1 MSNVS
6 DIVDIDSRALAEDLW
21 VVKETE
27 QLQRTFN
34 KIVGALVNDQVKGLA
49 NPIWAILSF
58 GWGMQTAQYLSAS
71 TCRRSTS
78 DSSFIMIWLRR

>member
-6 DIVDIDSRALAEDLW
+6 DIVDIDSRALAEEFLW

-34 KIVGALVNDQVKGLA
+34 KNSWSI
-49 NPIWAILSF
+49 S
-58 GWGMQTAQYLSAS
+58 
-71 TCRRSTS
+71 
-78 DSSFIMIWLRR
+78 

>member
-49 NPIWAILSF
+49 NPI
-58 GWGMQTAQYLSAS
+58 
-71 TCRRSTS
+71 
-78 DSSFIMIWLRR
+78 